1 MYTSLLLK
9 ILRDQREDLDSLR
22 SQCSYK
28 RTEEDLIKLESKKA
42 QVMIDVRR
50 SVIRWDTVT
59 NTFLKY

>member
-9 ILRDQREDLDSLR
+9 ILRDQREELDSLR
-22 SQCSYK
+22 SQCFYK
-28 RTEEDLIKLESKKA
+28 RKEEDLIKLESKKA

-50 SVIRWDTVT
+50 RVIRWDTVT